1 MEINTRRNEIQQLAI
16 ANFKQSGEGIL
27 NIAMGVGKTKIGID
41 ISKDYQK
48 VLIVA
53 PYVALLESWKEE
65 FKKWNTSDSNVTY
78 TTTASLKKYKGLEF
92 DLIILDE
99 IHLFS
104 FNQLEKIP
112 KSKKRLGLSG
122 TISLNTAKFIK
133 ESIGLAVIF
142 NYSLEAAIR
151 DNVIADY
158 RIKIVD
164 VFLDDTE
171 KYIQAGTKKNPF
183 LTTEKKQ
190 YDYLTSN
197 FNRLKFAEWNSIG
210 EEAKKLRLAKMQVA
224 SKRSNLIYSC
234 KSKLKA
240 AKEIIEMFSNDRILI
255 FSTLTESANYLS
267 EFTHHSKSKVSY
279 LQDFS
284 DGKIDKLAVVN
295 MANVGLNIKPLHK
308 AVVHQF
314 QSSPET
320 AKQRIGRLLRLEY
333 DNPDKVGEVWIVRA
347 MNTTDEQWVK
357 SALID
362 VPSSKIEYIH
372 YNNLKHYGN
381 NPASEKN

>member
-1 MEINTRRNEIQQLAI
+1 MEINAKRDEIQKLAVQG
-16 ANFKQSGEGIL
+16 FKECGEGIL
-27 NIAMGVGKTKIGID
+27 HIAMGVGKTKIGID
-41 ISKDYQK
+41 ISKEYQK
-48 VLIVA
+48 VLVVA
-53 PYVALLESWKEE
+53 PYVALLEFWKEE
-65 FKKWNTSDSNVTY
+65 FKKWKISDSNVTY
-78 TTTASLKKYKGLEF
+78 TTTASLKKYKDLEF
-92 DLIILDE
+92 DLVVLDE

-112 KSKKRLGLSG
+112 KGKRLGLSG
-122 TISLNTAKFIK
+122 TISLDTAKFIK
-133 ESIGLAVIF
+133 ETIGLSVIF

-171 KYIQAGTKKNPF
+171 KYIQAGTKKKPF

-190 YDYLTSN
+190 YDYLTSI
-197 FNRLKFAEWNSIG
+197 FNKLKFAEWNSVG
-210 EEAKKLRLAKMQVA
+210 EEAKKLKLAKMQIA
-224 SKRSNLIYSC
+224 SKRSKLIYSC

-240 AKEIIEMFSNDRILI
+240 AKEVIEKFNDDRILI
-255 FSTLTESANYLS
+255 FSTLTESANYLC

-279 LQDFS
+279 LDSFS
-284 DGKIDKLAVVN
+284 EGEIDKLAVVN

-333 DNPDKVGEVWIVRA
+333 NNPGKVGEVWIIRA
-347 MNTTDEQWVK
+347 MNTVDEQWVK
-357 SALID
+357 SALVD
-362 VPSSKIEYIH
+362 VPSSKIQYIH

-381 NPASEKN
+381 NQASAEN

>member
-1 MEINTRRNEIQQLAI
+1 MEVNTKRNEVQKLAI
-16 ANFKQSGEGIL
+16 QAFKECREGIL
-27 NIAMGVGKTKIGID
+27 HIAMGVGKTKIGID

-65 FKKWNTSDSNVTY
+65 YRKWNVSDLNVAY
-78 TTTASLKKYKGLEF
+78 TTTASLKKYKDLEF

-112 KSKKRLGLSG
+112 KGKRLGLSG
-122 TISLNTAKFIK
+122 TISLDTAKYIK
-133 ESIGLAVIF
+133 ETIGLSVVF
-142 NYSLEAAIR
+142 NYNLEAAIK
-151 DNVIADY
+151 DKVIADY

-171 KYIQAGTKKNPF
+171 KYIQAGTKKKPF
-183 LTTEKKQ
+183 LTTERKQ

-197 FNRLKFAEWNSIG
+197 FNKLKFAEWGSIG
-210 EEAKKLRLAKMQVA
+210 EQAKKLRLAKMQVA
-224 SKRSNLIYSC
+224 SKRAKLIYSC

-240 AKEIIEMFSNDRILI
+240 AKEVIEKFNDDRILI

-267 EFTHHSKSKVSY
+267 EFTHHSKSRITS
-279 LQDFS
+279 LQKFS
-284 DGKIDKLAVVN
+284 EGKIDKLAVVN
-295 MANVGLNIKPLHK
+295 MVNVGLNIKPLHK
-308 AVVHQF
+308 AVVHQL

-333 DNPDKVGEVWIVRA
+333 DNPGKVGEIWIIRA
-347 MNTTDEQWVK
+347 MNTIDEQWVK
-357 SALID
+357 SALTDI
-362 VPSSKIEYIH
+362 PSSKIEYIH
-372 YNNLKHYGN
+372 YNNLKHYGDN
-381 NPASEKN
+381 QTSAEN